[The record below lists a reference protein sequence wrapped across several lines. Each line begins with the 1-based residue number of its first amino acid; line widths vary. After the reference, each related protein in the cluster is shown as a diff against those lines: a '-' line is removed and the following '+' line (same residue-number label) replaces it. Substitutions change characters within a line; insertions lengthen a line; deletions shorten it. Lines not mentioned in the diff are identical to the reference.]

1 MNTLTEKYNAI
12 RHGTFS
18 KEQFLRDARLAH
30 PRLVTQFNS
39 FEDAV
44 SILKSKSMLFE
55 EELPKYKPEKT
66 PTYNYEANPA
76 DRFPIEAIERGID
89 SELEEKGLDSSLTP
103 SEEDYTKA
111 REKAISNIEKD
122 VLFYLKKIT
131 GEKTP
136 TKRNDVMTPVGKD
149 NFVDKDNGLQKLN
162 GTSEVNHNKLIKEVI
177 KTLIRKTLNE
187 ADEDDSQEEPTTA
200 DSRPAQSDQE
210 AKIKAR
216 NALNDVLPL
225 LDSNM
230 NLEDIADPSV
240 LDMFLEALKDEIL
253 SRTEMDNLTQPDLN
267 ENKRRRFNHN
277 GRIV

>member
-1 MNTLTEKYNAI
+1 MNTLTEKYNAT
-12 RHGTFS
+12 RQGTFS

-66 PTYNYEANPA
+66 PTYNYEANTA
-76 DRFPIEAIERGID
+76 DMFPIEAIERGID
-89 SELEEKGLDSSLTP
+89 AELEEKGLDSSLTP
-103 SEEDYTKA
+103 SEEDYIKA

-122 VLFYLKKIT
+122 VLFYLKKLT

-136 TKRNDVMTPVGKD
+136 TKRKDVMTPVSKD
-149 NFVDKDNGLQKLN
+149 NFVDKDNGMKKI
-162 GTSEVNHNKLIKEVI
+162 SVNEMTVAKDLIKNLI
-177 KTLIRKTLNE
+177 KITLNE
-187 ADEDDSQEEPTTA
+187 ADKDDFEEEPTPT

-216 NALNDVLPL
+216 NALNNVLPL

-253 SRTEMDNLTQPDLN
+253 SRTEMEDLTQPDLN
-267 ENKRRRFNHN
+267 ENRRRRFTFK
-277 GRIV
+277 GKIL